1 MQKFTKIVVFLGFFA
16 FGGAALA
23 LPALDPLEITE
34 ESPIIFSEKSNFLV
48 ISDASSAMT
57 IEDVLQ
63 ADGDFSGV
71 SRLPAI
77 HSQGHYWIL
86 QKLKN
91 STSHNFQFRV
101 DPSNWESI
109 ECFVISADGTITRLK
124 PSGYYRVSYSLLAD
138 VNPFSSGSAKVPSQ
152 FTLHTLTQGQEILLI
167 SRVKSSPNG
176 PLGKFSL
183 NLYNHVKFLEI
194 KRYGLYIEGVL
205 LGVLLALAIFGC
217 SSAYHNKDKA
227 SLAYGVWIIVAF
239 FQIVSM
245 YTPEGPRLAE
255 FFVNL
260 EGVPFLHHYL
270 YGAAF
275 GYFFGYAQAVLY
287 AVFAA
292 TFLNV
297 KKHAPWLY
305 KLTIVYVF
313 AYILHYLFTGLV
325 EHSVP
330 QKILWLLPGILTFIL
345 LTSFFTIAFM
355 RVRRGHV
362 AARFFM
368 FAIIPYLFFRS
379 IFILGLAGVP
389 SPFSLMEPVGI
400 GLILQNSNTA
410 QAIGLCCEAII
421 MALAVISRTRWL
433 QLQLAQNLES
443 QKVYVESQNRILEAT
458 VEERTRELAEQHK
471 ELDKAHQLVVSSVN
485 YASRL
490 QRSQLPSRARLEQ
503 RFRSIA
509 SIWQPRDTIG
519 GDLWWVSSSQIK
531 QKFSLA
537 VVDCTGHGVPGAMLS
552 LLVSSS
558 LERIYS
564 GDPNIDPSRALMAL
578 DHLVRVGLNQDSSD
592 SESDD
597 GCDAAIVEFDLTA
610 RQLRFSGA
618 KINLFQRSVDGT
630 VYRHLAARAS
640 LGYQNPPDSED
651 EPIDISISFQSG
663 DAFVIVTD
671 GFTDQVGGDRSQ
683 PSSYGSRRLERLLA
697 STTHHDADDI
707 RNRMWNDFIEWQGS
721 QTRRDDVT
729 AVVFVM
735 M

>member
-1 MQKFTKIVVFLGFFA
+1 MGKFTL
-16 FGGAALA
+16 
-23 LPALDPLEITE
+23 
-34 ESPIIFSEKSNFLV
+34 S
-48 ISDASSAMT
+48 
-57 IEDVLQ
+57 
-63 ADGDFSGV
+63 
-71 SRLPAI
+71 
-77 HSQGHYWIL
+77 
-86 QKLKN
+86 
-91 STSHNFQFRV
+91 
-101 DPSNWESI
+101 
-109 ECFVISADGTITRLK
+109 
-124 PSGYYRVSYSLLAD
+124 
-138 VNPFSSGSAKVPSQ
+138 
-152 FTLHTLTQGQEILLI
+152 
-167 SRVKSSPNG
+167 
-176 PLGKFSL
+176 
-183 NLYNHVKFLEI
+183 LYNHAKFLEL

-217 SSAYHNKDKA
+217 FSAYNNKDKA

-260 EGVPFLHHYL
+260 EGVRFLHHYL

-305 KLTIVYVF
+305 KLTIFYVC

-345 LTSFFTIAFM
+345 LASFFTIAFM
-355 RVRRGHV
+355 RVRKGHT

-400 GLILQNSNTA
+400 GLILQNSSTA

-433 QLQLAQNLES
+433 QHQLAQNLES
-443 QKVYVESQNRILEAT
+443 QKIFVENQNRVLEAT
-458 VEERTRELAEQHK
+458 VQERTRELAEQHK
-471 ELDKAHQLVVSSVN
+471 ELDKTHQLVVSSVN

-490 QRSQLPSRARLEQ
+490 QRSQLPSRHRLDQ
-503 RFRSIA
+503 RFQSVA

-531 QKFSLA
+531 QQFSLA

-564 GDPNIDPSRALMAL
+564 GDPGIEPSRALMAL
-578 DHLVRVGLNQDSSD
+578 DHLVRVGLNQDSPD

-597 GCDAAIVEFDLTA
+597 GCDAAIVEVDLVS
-610 RQLRFSGA
+610 RKNQ
-618 KINLFQRSVDGT
+618 
-630 VYRHLAARAS
+630 
-640 LGYQNPPDSED
+640 
-651 EPIDISISFQSG
+651 
-663 DAFVIVTD
+663 FVSTF
-671 GFTDQVGGDRSQ
+671 G
-683 PSSYGSRRLERLLA
+683 RRL
-697 STTHHDADDI
+697 STSAFSVA
-707 RNRMWNDFIEWQGS
+707 R
-721 QTRRDDVT
+721 
-729 AVVFVM
+729 
-735 M
+735 

>member
-1 MQKFTKIVVFLGFFA
+1 MQKIIKTLLFVALFFA
-16 FGGAALA
+16 GGSVSA
-23 LPALDPLEITE
+23 LPAIEALQITDDT
-34 ESPIIFSEKSNFLV
+34 PIAFSEKRNLLV
-48 ISDASSAMT
+48 VEDRSSELT
-57 IEDVLQ
+57 IRDVLSSKNEVL
-63 ADGDFSGV
+63 DIG
-71 SRLPAI
+71 RLPSI
-77 HSQGHYWIL
+77 DGKSRYWVI

-91 STSHNFQFRV
+91 STDRDFQFRV
-101 DPSNWESI
+101 DPTNWESI
-109 ECFVISADGTITRLK
+109 DCFSVSTDGAISELK
-124 PSGYYRVSYSLLAD
+124 SSGYYRVSHSLLAD
-138 VNPFSSGSAKVPSQ
+138 MNPFLAGSAKIPSQ
-152 FTLHTLTQGQEILLI
+152 FTLHTLAPNEEVLLV

-176 PLGKFSL
+176 PMGKFTLS
-183 NLYNHVKFLEI
+183 LYNHAKFLEL
-194 KRYGLYIEGVL
+194 KRYGLYIEGLL

-217 SSAYHNKDKA
+217 FSAYNNKDKA

-260 EGVPFLHHYL
+260 EGVRFLHHYL

-305 KLTIVYVF
+305 KLTIFYVC

-330 QKILWLLPGILTFIL
+330 QKILWLLPGVLTFIL
-345 LTSFFTIAFM
+345 LASFFTIAFM
-355 RVRRGHV
+355 RVRKGHT

-400 GLILQNSNTA
+400 GLILQNSSTA

-433 QLQLAQNLES
+433 QHQLAQNLES
-443 QKVYVESQNRILEAT
+443 QKIFVENQNRVLEAT
-458 VEERTRELAEQHK
+458 VQERTRELAEQHK
-471 ELDKAHQLVVSSVN
+471 ELDKTHQLVVSSVN

-490 QRSQLPSRARLEQ
+490 QRSQLPSRHRLDQ
-503 RFRSIA
+503 RFQSVA

-531 QKFSLA
+531 QQFSLA

-564 GDPNIDPSRALMAL
+564 GDPDIEPSRALMAL
-578 DHLVRVGLNQDSSD
+578 DHLVRVGLNQDSPD

-597 GCDAAIVEFDLTA
+597 GCDAAIVEVDLVS
-610 RQLRFSGA
+610 RQLRFAGA
-618 KINLFQRSVDGT
+618 KISLFQLSADGSVH
-630 VYRHLAARAS
+630 RHLASRAS

-651 EPIDISISFQSG
+651 EPIDIPVRYQSG

-671 GFTDQVGGDRSQ
+671 GFTDQVGGDRAQ
-683 PSSYGSRRLERLLA
+683 LSSYGSRRLERLLA
-697 STTHHDADDI
+697 ATSSRDAQEI
-707 RNRMWNDFIEWQGS
+707 RDRMWADFLEWQGT

>member
-1 MQKFTKIVVFLGFFA
+1 MQKFIKILVFLVFFS
-16 FGGAALA
+16 FDSAASA
-23 LPALDPLEITE
+23 MPVIDALEITE

-48 ISDASSAMT
+48 ISDESSKMT
-57 IEDVLQ
+57 IQDVLQ
-63 ADGDFSGV
+63 SDVDFAGI

-77 HSQGHYWIL
+77 ESRGHYWII

-91 STSHNFQFRV
+91 STARNFQLRV

-152 FTLHTLTQGQEILLI
+152 FTLHTLTQGEEILLI

-176 PLGKFSL
+176 PMGRFSL
-183 NLYNHVKFLEI
+183 NLYNHVKFLEL

-227 SLAYGVWIIVAF
+227 SLAYGIWIFVAF
-239 FQIVSM
+239 FQIISM
-245 YTPEGPRLAE
+245 YVPEGPRLAE

-260 EGVPFLHHYL
+260 EGVPFLHHYM

-305 KLTIVYVF
+305 KLTIFYVF
-313 AYILHYLFTGLV
+313 AYVFHYLFTNLV
-325 EHSVP
+325 QHSVP
-330 QKILWLLPGILTFIL
+330 QKVLWLFPGVLTFIL
-345 LTSFFTIAFM
+345 LASFFGIAFA
-355 RVRRGHV
+355 RVRKGHV

-389 SPFSLMEPVGI
+389 SPFSVMEPAGI
-400 GLILQNSNTA
+400 GLILQNSSTA

-443 QKVYVESQNRILEAT
+443 QKAYAENQNRILEAT

-471 ELDKAHQLVVSSVN
+471 ELDKTHQLVVSSVN

-490 QRSQLPSRARLEQ
+490 QRSQLPNRHRLEQ
-503 RFRSIA
+503 RFRSI
-509 SIWQPRDTIG
+509 STIWQPRDTIG
-519 GDLWWVSSSQIK
+519 GDLWWVSSSQMK
-531 QKFSLA
+531 QQFSLA

-564 GDPNIDPSRALMAL
+564 GDPNIEPSRALMAL

-597 GCDAAIVEFDLTA
+597 GCDAAIIKFDLVA
-610 RQLRFSGA
+610 RQMHFSGA
-618 KINLFQRSVDGT
+618 KINLFQLSSDGA
-630 VYRHLAARAS
+630 VHRHIAARAS
-640 LGYQNPPDSED
+640 LGYQNPPDSKMSQ
-651 EPIDISISFQSG
+651 SIFRFPFRV
-663 DAFVIVTD
+663 AMCL
-671 GFTDQVGGDRSQ
+671 
-683 PSSYGSRRLERLLA
+683 SSLLMA
-697 STTHHDADDI
+697 SL
-707 RNRMWNDFIEWQGS
+707 
-721 QTRRDDVT
+721 TR
-729 AVVFVM
+729 
-735 M
+735 